1 MTSPDRNRPF
11 SQFVE
16 FVVDARHQS
25 GLVMALIDRT
35 ERFTRTYPGFIS
47 ASVQVS
53 EDQQRVLSHV
63 LWDSKEDCE
72 RAFENAEQG
81 EQDFWTLI
89 RQHRATALTFNA
101 YQLMS
106 QTVGRR

>member
-1 MTSPDRNRPF
+1 MTSQDRNRPF

-25 GLVMALIDRT
+25 GLVIALTDRA

-81 EQDFWTLI
+81 EEDFWTLI

-101 YQLMS
+101 YRVMS
-106 QTVGRR
+106 ETVGRR

>member
-1 MTSPDRNRPF
+1 MTSQDRNRPF

-25 GLVMALIDRT
+25 GLVSALTDRT

-53 EDQQRVLSHV
+53 EDGLRVLSQV
-63 LWDSKEDCE
+63 LWDSREDCE
-72 RAFENAEQG
+72 RAVENAEAT
-81 EQDFWTLI
+81 EQDFWSLI

-101 YQLMS
+101 YQMMS